1 MPENKVALVTGAAGG
16 IGQAVTLRLLSDGF
30 TVAAMDINDAGL
42 VELAGKAKQRMGALT
57 TWRCDQTDERQTRD
71 AVAKIESRLG
81 PIEGL
86 VNTIGW
92 VGTTRFADEDS
103 AYWRKVIAINLESVL
118 YVTHAV
124 LRGMVERKRGKMV
137 HFASDAGRVGTSGEV
152 VYSATKGGIIAFAKS
167 LAREH
172 ARHNIN
178 VNCVSPGPTDTPLL
192 QQEIKDDP
200 ELIRR
205 MVRLIPFRRVAKP
218 KDQAAAVS
226 FLMSPDADYITG
238 QTISVSGGLVMV

>member
-1 MPENKVALVTGAAGG
+1 MSNGKVALVTGAAGG
-16 IGQAVTLRLLSDGF
+16 IGQGVVLRLLKDGF
-30 TVAAMDINDAGL
+30 TVAAMDINEKGL
-42 VELAGKAKQRMGALT
+42 AELTQRGRGYKSTLSI
-57 TWRCDQTDERQTRD
+57 WPCDQTNEKMTRNT
-71 AVAKIESRLG
+71 VAKIESQLG
-81 PIEGL
+81 PVEAL

-92 VGTTRFADEDS
+92 VGTSRFADEDS
-103 AYWRKVIAINLESVL
+103 DYWRKVIAINLEAVL
-118 YVTHAV
+118 YSTHAV
-124 LRGMVERKRGKMV
+124 LKGMVERKRGKMV

-205 MVRLIPFRRVAKP
+205 MVRLIPFRRVATP
-218 KDQAAAVS
+218 EDQAAVVS
-226 FLMSPDADYITG
+226 FLVSPDADYITG
-238 QTISVSGGLVMV
+238 QTISCSGGLVMV

>member
-1 MPENKVALVTGAAGG
+1 MSERKVALVTGAAGG
-16 IGQAVTLRLLSDGF
+16 IGQAVVLRLLSDGF
-30 TVAAMDINDAGL
+30 TVAAMDIDENGL
-42 VELAGKAKQRMGALT
+42 AAVTQRAEAHKNALT
-57 TWRCDQTDERQTRD
+57 TWPCDQTDEKRTRD
-71 AVAKIESRLG
+71 TVAKIEARLG
-81 PIEGL
+81 PVEGL

-92 VGTTRFADEDS
+92 VGTSRFADEDS
-103 AYWRKVIAINLESVL
+103 NYWRKVIAINLESVL

-124 LRGMVERKRGKMV
+124 LKGMVERKHGKMV

-200 ELIRR
+200 ELIKR
-205 MVRLIPFRRVAKP
+205 MVRLIPFRRVAQP
-218 KDQAAAVS
+218 EDQASVVS
-226 FLMSPDADYITG
+226 FLLSKDADYITG
-238 QTISVSGGLVMV
+238 QTISCSGGLVMI

>member
-1 MPENKVALVTGAAGG
+1 MSNGKVALVTGAAGG
-16 IGQAVTLRLLSDGF
+16 IGQGVVLRLLKDGF
-30 TVAAMDINDAGL
+30 TVAAMDINEKAL
-42 VELAGKAKQRMGALT
+42 AELSQRGQSYKSTLSI
-57 TWRCDQTDERQTRD
+57 WPCDQTNEKMTRD
-71 AVAKIESRLG
+71 AVAKIEAKLG
-81 PIEGL
+81 PVEAL

-92 VGTTRFADEDS
+92 VGTSRFADEDS
-103 AYWRKVIAINLESVL
+103 DYWRKVIAINLEAVL
-118 YVTHAV
+118 YSTHAV
-124 LRGMVERKRGKMV
+124 LKGMVERKRGKMV

-205 MVRLIPFRRVAKP
+205 MVRLIPFRRVATP
-218 KDQAAAVS
+218 EDQAAVVS
-226 FLMSPDADYITG
+226 FLVSPDSDYLTG
-238 QTISVSGGLVMV
+238 QTISCSGGLVMV